1 MLKPHS
7 APLNLATFVRPVY
20 IDLEQIGGHML
31 LYDSCCL
38 FLYLVPKLQAEFP
51 GDVVDKHVELF
62 MKGHLGVFGLE

>member
-1 MLKPHS
+1 
-7 APLNLATFVRPVY
+7 
-20 IDLEQIGGHML
+20 ML